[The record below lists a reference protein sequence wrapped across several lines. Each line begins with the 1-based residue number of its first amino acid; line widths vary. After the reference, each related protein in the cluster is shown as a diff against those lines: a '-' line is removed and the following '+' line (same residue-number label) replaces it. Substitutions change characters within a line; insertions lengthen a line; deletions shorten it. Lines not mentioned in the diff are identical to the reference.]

1 MKRVEGFPVNFVS
14 EAKNKTIVLERS
26 KINKIFFNNA
36 PKNCFSKIVNEIKE
50 MAIEDAKISVANFS
64 IIDCFENPKKI
75 IEKLN
80 EIVFYSH
87 NFYEDTRYDNFST
100 DLFKE
105 NLLSGISHVN
115 LEYLKKNEEK
125 LLYRLKG
132 KNII

>member
-1 MKRVEGFPVNFVS
+1 MKRIEGFPVNFVS
-14 EAKNKTIVLERS
+14 EGKNKTLVLERS
-26 KINKIFFNNA
+26 RINKVFFNNA

-64 IIDCFENPKKI
+64 IMDCFDNPKKI

-87 NFYEDTRYDNFST
+87 NLYEDTRYDNFSK
-100 DLFKE
+100 DLFCN

-115 LEYLKKNEEK
+115 FEYLKNNEEK
-125 LLYRLKG
+125 LLYRLRA